1 MAGSLISALLG
12 QLSSITAREAEQEI
26 RLVIGV
32 DEEVRRLEGNLRT
45 VLAVLDD
52 AEKRQVEE
60 HAVSLWLEK
69 LKEVSYEMDD
79 VLDEWSTAMIKL
91 EIEKEVEDENAEK
104 DTDVK
109 KVCSFIP
116 SLSCCSRQVNK
127 LVMRH
132 DIAHKIKQ
140 LNEILDK
147 ITREREMYGFESTRG
162 AAQGLV
168 ERPKTTSFVDVSDI
182 CGRDRVMDDLVS
194 ILLGKGVK
202 EEEQSPPVFSLVG
215 MGGIGKTSLAQ
226 VAYNHDQVKAHFDKR
241 IWVCVSE
248 PFDQC
253 AIAKAIIQAFG
264 GADPN
269 ITELQSLLEKICELI
284 GGKKFFLI
292 LDDVWT
298 EDDTKWVSFKEA
310 FKCGSQGSRIL
321 VTTRKER
328 VANKIGSVKTI
339 NLEVLSEEDCWLIFK
354 KIAFFNKDPTLCQ
367 QLENVGRKIAE
378 KCKGLPLAAKTLG
391 SLMRFK
397 NSKEEWKRVLDSCWW
412 EIKDEEIKSLYA
424 PLLLSYYDLS
434 SPLRQ
439 CFKFCA
445 VFSKDYVFSRDE
457 LVYMWMAQGYI
468 MSNTYMEMEIM
479 AQDYFEKLAMRSFF
493 QDFEKDKDE
502 ANIKNCKMHDI
513 VHDFAQ
519 LMSKNECFIIN
530 FDMELASNYKNAR
543 HLRLEYNIYPVTP
556 IKSQFLE
563 SIYCAQNL
571 RTLYLLSR
579 SDELFTSYQHFRC
592 LRALTLNGLN
602 NDVSIE
608 FLGLLEILIHLRYLN
623 LVNYYGSALPETICN
638 LCNLQ
643 ILKIKMSHRR
653 RKRGNYLQTLPQGMS
668 KLINLRHFILDW
680 SRFTKNLKFPRGFGR
695 LTSLRTLT
703 SFGEGGEDDSERG
716 KLGELRNL
724 NHLQGSLKIYGL
736 GSDVCEA
743 NNAQL
748 KKKIGLRTLE
758 LWFNER
764 DGTEIIREED
774 ALVLNA
780 LEPPPDL
787 EDLTIQNYLAPTM
800 FPNWMMSLTNLK
812 KLEIWDLSLE
822 HLPPLGKLLFL
833 ESLTIRDLG
842 RLKKVGAEFLGIEES
857 EKKETDDIL
866 ITLFPNLISLTFCG
880 MYEWE
885 EWNGIGG
892 EEGEE
897 EEDYIRRFTI
907 MPRLQN
913 LTIESCMVLKSLP
926 NFLRRTTLQH
936 LVIVH
941 SLNCEWMERTGKE
954 ISNCYLFVK
963 KDGGELRLQGHEE
976 ESDGDDDKKEES
988 NEDEVDK
995 EEDDKALHDK
1005 KEDDEAEHL

>member
-79 VLDEWSTAMIKL
+79 VLDAWNTAMIKL

-116 SLSCCSRQVNK
+116 SPSCCFHQVNK

-132 DIAHKIKQ
+132 DIARKIKQ

-147 ITREREMYGFESTRG
+147 ITREREVYGFESTRG

-253 AIAKAIIQAFG
+253 AVAKAIIQAFG
-264 GADPN
+264 GADSN

-328 VANKIGSVKTI
+328 VADKIGSVKII

-468 MSNTYMEMEIM
+468 MSNIDMEMEIM

-502 ANIKNCKMHDI
+502 DSIKNCKMHDI

-519 LMSKNECFIIN
+519 LI
-530 FDMELASNYKNAR
+530 
-543 HLRLEYNIYPVTP
+543 
-556 IKSQFLE
+556 
-563 SIYCAQNL
+563 
-571 RTLYLLSR
+571 
-579 SDELFTSYQHFRC
+579 C
-592 LRALTLNGLN
+592 LRALTLNGLDKN
-602 NDVSIE
+602 VSIE
-608 FLGLLEILIHLRYLN
+608 FLGSLKILIHLRYLN
-623 LVNYYGSALPETICN
+623 FVNYYESALPESICN

-643 ILKIKMSHRR
+643 ILKIEMSSRYE
-653 RKRGNYLQTLPQGMS
+653 NYLRTLPQGMS
-668 KLINLRHFILDW
+668 KLINLRHFIFDL

-695 LTSLRTLT
+695 LTSLRTLPY
-703 SFGEGGEDDSERG
+703 FGEGGEDDSQRG

-758 LWFNER
+758 LSFNEQ
-764 DGTEIIREED
+764 DGPEIIREKD

-787 EDLTIQNYLAPTM
+787 EDLTIKNYLAPTM

-812 KLEIWDLSLE
+812 KLEIRDLSLE

-833 ESLTIRDLG
+833 ESLTIRSVG
-842 RLKKVGAEFLGIEES
+842 RLKKVGVEFLGIEES
-857 EKKETDDIL
+857 EKKEKDDIL
-866 ITLFPNLISLTFCG
+866 ITLFPNLISLTFFA
-880 MYEWE
+880 MYKWE

-892 EEGEE
+892 EEEEE
-897 EEDYIRRFTI
+897 EEDCIRRFTI
-907 MPRLQN
+907 MPRLQY
-913 LTIESCMVLKSLP
+913 LRIESCPVLISLP
-926 NFLRRTTLQH
+926 NFLRRITLQN
-936 LVIVH
+936 LVIRR
-941 SLNCEWMERTGKE
+941 SLFKWLKRTGKE
-954 ISNCYLFVK
+954 WLKISNIRNIDCYPFV
-963 KDGGELRLQGHEE
+963 
-976 ESDGDDDKKEES
+976 
-988 NEDEVDK
+988 N
-995 EEDDKALHDK
+995 
-1005 KEDDEAEHL
+1005 

>member
-12 QLSSITAREAEQEI
+12 QLGSITAREAEQEI

-79 VLDEWSTAMIKL
+79 VLDEWNTAMIKL

-116 SLSCCSRQVNK
+116 SPSCCFRQVNK

-162 AAQGLV
+162 VAQGLV

-248 PFDQC
+248 HFDQC
-253 AIAKAIIQAFG
+253 AVAKAIIQAFG

-328 VANKIGSVKTI
+328 VADKIGSVKTI

-412 EIKDEEIKSLYA
+412 QIKDEEIKSLYA
-424 PLLLSYYDLS
+424 PLLLN
-434 SPLRQ
+434 
-439 CFKFCA
+439 
-445 VFSKDYVFSRDE
+445 YVFSRDE

-592 LRALTLNGLN
+592 LRALTLNG
-602 NDVSIE
+602 S
-608 FLGLLEILIHLRYLN
+608 LEILIHLRYLN

-643 ILKIKMSHRR
+643 ILKIEMSYGSR
-653 RKRGNYLQTLPQGMS
+653 NYLQTLPQGMS
-668 KLINLRHFILDW
+668 KLINLRHFIVDSPRLL
-680 SRFTKNLKFPRGFGR
+680 NFPRGFGR
-695 LTSLRTLT
+695 LTSLRTLAY
-703 SFGEGGEDDSERG
+703 FCGERG

-758 LWFNER
+758 LSFNEQ

-787 EDLTIQNYLAPTM
+787 EDLTITNYLAPTM

-833 ESLTIRDLG
+833 ESLTIGYLG

-857 EKKETDDIL
+857 EKKEKDDIL

-880 MYEWE
+880 MYKWE

-897 EEDYIRRFTI
+897 EEDCIRRFTI
-907 MPRLQN
+907 MPRLQY
-913 LTIESCMVLKSLP
+913 LTIESCPVLNSLP
-926 NFLRRTTLQH
+926 NFLRRITLQN
-936 LVIVH
+936 LEIVE
-941 SLNCEWMERTGKE
+941 SLYSEWMERTGEEWLKTSNIRNIRCGRFIKE
-954 ISNCYLFVK
+954 
-963 KDGGELRLQGHEE
+963 DGGELRRRFLAEDFDEDDDQNE
-976 ESDGDDDKKEES
+976 ESNEDEVDEEFDEDDDQKEES
-988 NEDEVDK
+988 NEDEVDE

>member
-1 MAGSLISALLG
+1 MADSLISVLLD
-12 QLSSITAREAEQEI
+12 QLASITAREVEQGI
-26 RLVIGV
+26 RLVVGV

-45 VLAVLDD
+45 VRAVLDD
-52 AEKRQVEE
+52 AEKRQVMER
-60 HAVSLWLEK
+60 AVGLWLEK

-79 VLDEWSTAMIKL
+79 VLDEWKTAMIKL
-91 EIEKEVEDENAEK
+91 QIEKGVEDENAEN
-104 DTDVK
+104 DTVVK

-116 SLSCCSRQVNK
+116 SPSCCFRQVNK
-127 LVMRH
+127 LVKRH
-132 DIAHKIKQ
+132 DIAHKIKE
-140 LNEILDK
+140 LNVIFDEI
-147 ITREREMYGFESTRG
+147 TEERKRFGFEVTRA
-162 AAQGLV
+162 AAQELD
-168 ERPKTTSFVDVSDI
+168 ERPRSTSFVDVSDI
-182 CGRDRVMDDLVS
+182 QGRDKVIDDLVS
-194 ILLGKGVK
+194 ILLDMSSK
-202 EEEQSPPVFSLVG
+202 EEEKSPHIISVVG
-215 MGGIGKTSLAQ
+215 MGGIGKTTLAQ
-226 VAYNHDQVKAHFDKR
+226 LAYNHHQVKAHFDKR
-241 IWVCVSE
+241 IWVCVSQ

-253 AIAKAIIQAFG
+253 AVAKAIIQAFE
-264 GADPN
+264 DVDCN
-269 ITELQSLLEKICELI
+269 IIELQNLLEKICKLI

-298 EDDTKWVSFKEA
+298 EDDTKWVPFKEA
-310 FKCGSQGSRIL
+310 FKYGSQGSRIL
-321 VTTRKER
+321 VTTRNKR
-328 VANKIGSVKTI
+328 AAHKIGSVEII
-339 NLEVLSEEDCWLIFK
+339 NLEVLSKEDCWLMFR
-354 KIAFFNKDPTLCQ
+354 KIAFFDRDPTICE
-367 QLENVGRKIAE
+367 QLEYLGKKIAE

-397 NSKEEWKRVLDSCWW
+397 NRKEEWKSVLDSSLWKL
-412 EIKDEEIKSLYA
+412 EDEAIKSLFA
-424 PLLLSYYDLS
+424 PLLLSYYDLP
-434 SPLRQ
+434 SPLKR
-439 CFKFCA
+439 CLSYCA
-445 VFSKDYVFSRDE
+445 VFPKDYVFSRDE

-479 AQDYFEKLAMRSFF
+479 AQDYFKKLAMRSFF
-493 QDFEKDKDE
+493 QDFEKDEDE

-543 HLRLEYNIYPVTP
+543 HLRLEYNIYSETP
-556 IKSQFLE
+556 IKPQFLE

-571 RTLYLLSR
+571 RTLYLLNG

-592 LRALTLNGLN
+592 LRALTLNGLDKN
-602 NDVSIE
+602 VSIE
-608 FLGLLEILIHLRYLN
+608 FLGSLKILIHLRYLN

-643 ILKIKMSHRR
+643 ILKIKMSFRF
-653 RKRGNYLQTLPQGMS
+653 GNYLRTLPQGMS
-668 KLINLRHFILDW
+668 KLINLRHFIFDSLL
-680 SRFTKNLKFPRGFGR
+680 FPKNLKFPRGFGR
-695 LTSLRTLT
+695 LTSLRTLPF
-703 SFGEGGEDDSERG
+703 FGEGGEDDSQRG

-748 KKKIGLRTLE
+748 KEKIGLRTLE
-758 LWFNER
+758 LRFNER

-787 EDLTIQNYLAPTM
+787 EDLTITNYLAPTM

-812 KLEIWDLSLE
+812 KLEIRDLSLE

-842 RLKKVGAEFLGIEES
+842 RLKKVGVEFLGIEES
-857 EKKETDDIL
+857 EKKEKDDIL

-880 MYEWE
+880 MRKWE

-892 EEGEE
+892 EEEEEEE
-897 EEDYIRRFTI
+897 EEDCIRRFTI

-913 LTIESCMVLKSLP
+913 LRIESCTVLKSLP
-926 NFLRRTTLQH
+926 NFLRRITLQN
-936 LVIVH
+936 LVIRM
-941 SLNCEWMERTGKE
+941 SLFRWLERTEEEWLKSSNSRNILSDRFIKE
-954 ISNCYLFVK
+954 
-963 KDGGELRLQGHEE
+963 DGGELRLRH
-976 ESDGDDDKKEES
+976 
-988 NEDEVDK
+988 
-995 EEDDKALHDK
+995 
-1005 KEDDEAEHL
+1005 

>member
-1 MAGSLISALLG
+1 MADSLISTLLE
-12 QLSSITAREAEQEI
+12 QLASITAREVQQEI
-26 RLVIGV
+26 RLVIGI

-52 AEKRQVEE
+52 AEKRQVKER
-60 HAVSLWLEK
+60 AVSLWLEK

-79 VLDEWSTAMIKL
+79 VLDEWNTAMIKI
-91 EIEKEVEDENAEK
+91 EIEREVEDGNAK
-104 DTDVK
+104 NDTDVK
-109 KVCSFIP
+109 KECSFIP
-116 SLSCCSRQVNK
+116 SPSCCFRQVNK
-127 LVMRH
+127 LVMHH

-147 ITREREMYGFESTRG
+147 ITKEREMYGFELTRG
-162 AAQGLV
+162 AAQGFV

-182 CGRDRVMDDLVS
+182 CGRDKVMDDLVS

-202 EEEQSPPVFSLVG
+202 EEEQSPLVFSLVG

-226 VAYNHDQVKAHFDKR
+226 VAYNHDQVKDHFDNR

-253 AIAKAIIQAFG
+253 TVAKAIIQALG
-264 GADPN
+264 GVDPN

-284 GGKKFFLI
+284 MEKKFFLI

-298 EDDTKWVSFKEA
+298 EDDTKWVPFKEA

-328 VANKIGSVKTI
+328 VADKIGSVKII

-367 QLENVGRKIAE
+367 QLENLGRKIAK

-397 NSKEEWKRVLDSCWW
+397 NSKEEWKSVLESSWW
-412 EIKDEEIKSLYA
+412 QLEDKDIKSLYA

-445 VFSKDYVFSRDE
+445 VFPKDYVFSRDE

-468 MSNTYMEMEIM
+468 MSNTYMEMEVL
-479 AQDYFEKLAMRSFF
+479 AQDYIEKLVMHSLF

-543 HLRLEYNIYPVTP
+543 HLRLENKSYFATP
-556 IKSQFLE
+556 AKYQFLE
-563 SIYCAQNL
+563 SIYRAQNL
-571 RTLYLLSR
+571 RSLFLLSR

-602 NDVSIE
+602 KDVSIE
-608 FLGLLEILIHLRYLN
+608 FLGLLEILIHLRYLD
-623 LVNYYGSALPETICN
+623 LVDYYGSTLPETICN

-643 ILKIKMSHRR
+643 ILKIKRSNRLES
-653 RKRGNYLQTLPQGMS
+653 YLQTLPQGMS
-668 KLINLRHFILDW
+668 KLINLRHFIVDSPRLL
-680 SRFTKNLKFPRGFGR
+680 NFPRGFGR

-703 SFGEGGEDDSERG
+703 YFCGERD

-724 NHLQGSLKIYGL
+724 NHLRSLKIYGL
-736 GSDVCEA
+736 GKSDVCEA

-748 KKKIGLRTLE
+748 MNKIGLHTLE
-758 LWFNER
+758 LRFNKSM
-764 DGTEIIREED
+764 EED

-780 LEPPPDL
+780 LEPPPNL
-787 EDLTIQNYLAPTM
+787 ENLAIRNYQGPTM
-800 FPNWMMSLTNLK
+800 FPNWMISLSSLK
-812 KLEIWDLSLE
+812 NLEISNLSLE
-822 HLPPLGKLLFL
+822 HLPPLGKLMFL
-833 ESLTIRDLG
+833 ESLTIREVW
-842 RLKKVGAEFLGIEES
+842 RLKKVGVEFMGIEES
-857 EKKETDDIL
+857 EKKEKGDIK
-866 ITLFPNLISLTFCG
+866 ITHFPNLISLTFL
-880 MYEWE
+880 YIYQWE

-892 EEGEE
+892 EEEEEE
-897 EEDYIRRFTI
+897 EEDFIRRFTI

-913 LTIESCMVLKSLP
+913 LRIESCPVLKSLP
-926 NFLRRTTLQH
+926 NFLRRITLQN
-936 LVIVH
+936 LVIRW
-941 SLNCEWMERTGKE
+941 SLFRWLERTGKE
-954 ISNCYLFVK
+954 WLKISNIRNIDC
-963 KDGGELRLQGHEE
+963 
-976 ESDGDDDKKEES
+976 
-988 NEDEVDK
+988 
-995 EEDDKALHDK
+995 
-1005 KEDDEAEHL
+1005 